1 MSSLLTSLR
10 PLLSQNKLDLS
21 ELQLEQ
27 LAGHFDVL
35 CDWNQRMSLTTITNP
50 EAAARLHYLDTLAA
64 APYLE
69 ALNTEVEVW
78 VDVGSGGGF
87 PGVPLSIMF
96 HVEHFLLTDS
106 QHKKAQFLNEVVQN
120 LGLESHVK
128 VFEGRVEAGQLA
140 TLFGTEKI
148 PRWGI
153 LARAIEKMDK
163 QLPKLL
169 KLPGLQVAF
178 LWVGGD
184 TAQTLSQN
192 PHRGWTVETVKLPS
206 GDQRYLA
213 RFKKNFS
220 PA

>member
-10 PLLSQNKLDLS
+10 PLLSQNKIDLS

-27 LAGHFDVL
+27 LAGHFEVL
-35 CDWNQRMSLTTITNP
+35 CHWNQRMSLTTITNP
-50 EAAARLHYLDTLAA
+50 EAAARLHYLDALAA

-69 ALNTEVEVW
+69 ALNNEVEVW

-96 HVEHFLLTDS
+96 HVEHFWLTDS
-106 QHKKAQFLNEVVQN
+106 QHKKALFLNEVVQN
-120 LGLESHVK
+120 LGLESRVK

-140 TLFGTEKI
+140 GLFGTEKI

-153 LARAIEKMDK
+153 LARAIEKLDK

-169 KLPGLQVAF
+169 KLPGLHAALV
-178 LWVGGD
+178 WVGGD
-184 TAQTLSQN
+184 TAQTSSQN
-192 PHRGWTVETVKLPS
+192 PPRGWTVETAKLPS
-206 GDQRYLA
+206 GDQRYLLML
-213 RFKKNFS
+213 RRN
-220 PA
+220 P